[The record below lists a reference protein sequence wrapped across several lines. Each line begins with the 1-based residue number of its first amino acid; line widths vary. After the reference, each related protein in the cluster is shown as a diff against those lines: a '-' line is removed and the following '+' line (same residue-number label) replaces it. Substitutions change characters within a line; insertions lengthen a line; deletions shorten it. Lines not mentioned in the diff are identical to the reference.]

1 MQDFKNLKV
10 WEKAH
15 LFVIKIYKI
24 TSNFPKE
31 ELYNLVSQTR
41 RAAVSIPTNIAEGCG
56 KNSSIELARYCQIS
70 MGSTTELEYLL
81 LLSNELK
88 YISDEDYKKF
98 YDELIEIKKML
109 SSFLQKLRKEN

>member
-15 LFVIKIYKI
+15 SFVFKIYKI
-24 TSNFPKE
+24 TNEFPKE
-31 ELYNLVSQTR
+31 DQYNLVSQIR

-81 LLSNELK
+81 LLSNELN
-88 YISDEDYKKF
+88 YISDDKYKNL
-98 YDELIEIKKML
+98 YNELVEIKKML
-109 SSFLQKLRKEN
+109 SSLLQKIRKEN